1 MIYLDNAA
9 SPIIN
14 DKLIK
19 IIKKNIEEMNK
30 ISNPHSNNI
39 LGNNM
44 SNIIN
49 DVRNKILNMYNT
61 NKDEYYC
68 IFTHNATHSI
78 KLIGEYF
85 DWDSESKFI
94 YTKSNHN
101 SLLGIR
107 NYAPNVMVIDNSFNM
122 INYWENKIITLNNKK
137 NKTLIGLSLECN
149 FSGKINYYEDIIN
162 DNNYIILLDAS
173 KYCSTN
179 LLDLQKIKPDFI
191 TLSIYKLLGYPTG
204 LGVLLIKKESIKYLN
219 KKYYGGGTL
228 NLSMSDINKQIPH
241 SDIIKSFE
249 DGTLPYQQIYETKY
263 ILDRWLYLYNKNK
276 DKLKKLIKYT
286 YDELKNLKYKNGNKI
301 IELYGIDDDTVDNH
315 GSIITFNLKDRDNN
329 YISYLEFEKLASLN
343 NICVRTG
350 CFCNPGACQ
359 EYLKLSNEEII
370 NNNTLGHTCWNQMD
384 IIDNKI
390 TGAIRISLHFKT
402 NKIDI
407 DRFIR
412 FIKDNYMKEINV
424 NIDIYNDNNLLSIE
438 KIIIYPIKSC
448 VGIELTK
455 CMITDNGFLYD
466 RLFGLYDDK
475 LNLMTLKKYPIL
487 NTIIPSIDF
496 NKNYLFITINNDKLI
511 INLDKDINETVNIWL
526 SNKLNLKVK
535 LLRNDNHYFQTDQ
548 YLIISNSSLLDLN
561 YKIYSKNV
569 TFRLLPYFL
578 QYYFCKYYP
587 IITYH
592 RFRPNI
598 ILNGIQSYNED
609 LIDELIIN
617 DIIFKSNKSCSRCYT
632 TVVVNKTSKLDNN
645 LEPINTLK
653 KYRNT
658 KNGVLFGRLFNT
670 INFKNNLLIDINN
683 MDLTINY

>member
-204 LGVLLIKKESIKYLN
+204 LGVLLIKNTSFKYL
-219 KKYYGGGTL
+219 KKNYYGGGTL
-228 NLSMSDINKQIPH
+228 NLSMSNIDKQIPH

-249 DGTLPYQQIYETKY
+249 DGTLPYQQIYYTRD
-263 ILDRWLYLYNKNK
+263 ILNRWLYLYNKNK
-276 DKLKKLIKYT
+276 DNLKKLIKYT
-286 YDELKNLKYKNGNKI
+286 YDELKKLEYENGNKL
-301 IELYGIDDDTVDNH
+301 IEIYGIDDETIKDH
-315 GSIITFNLKDRDNN
+315 GSIISFNLRDRENN
-329 YISYLEFEKLASLN
+329 YISYLEFEKIANLN
-343 NICVRTG
+343 KICIRTG

-359 EYLKLSNEEII
+359 EYLKLTDQEIL
-370 NNNTLGHTCWNQMD
+370 NNNTIGHTCWNQMD
-384 IIDNKI
+384 IINEKI
-390 TGAIRISLHFKT
+390 TGAIRVSLHFKT
-402 NKIDI
+402 KKKEIDN
-407 DRFIR
+407 
-412 FIKDNYMKEINV
+412 FIKFIKKNYLNEINN
-424 NIDIYNDNNLLSIE
+424 NIDIINDNKKLSID

-448 VGIELTK
+448 TGIELTK
-455 CMITDNGFLYD
+455 WIITDNGFLYD
-466 RLFGLYDDK
+466 RIFGIYDDK
-475 LNLMTLKKYPIL
+475 YNLLTLKKNPTL
-487 NTIIPSIDF
+487 NNIIPSIDINKNIMIIKF
-496 NKNYLFITINNDKLI
+496 NKDKI
-511 INLDKDINETVNIWL
+511 ILDLNKDIDNTVNIWL
-526 SNKLNLKVK
+526 SDKLKMNVK
-535 LLRNDNHYFQTDQ
+535 LLKNDNHLYQTDQ
-548 YLIISNSSLLDLN
+548 FLIISNSSLLDLN
-561 YKIYSKNV
+561 YKIYIQNYLFS
-569 TFRLLPYFL
+569 LLPYYI
-578 QYYFCKYYP
+578 QYNICKYYP

-598 ILNGIQSYNED
+598 ILNGINSYDED
-609 LIDELIIN
+609 KINQIILN
-617 DIIFKSNKSCSRCYT
+617 NIILNFNKSCSRCYT
-632 TVVVNKTSKLDNN
+632 TVVNNNTSKLDNN
-645 LEPINTLK
+645 LEPIRTLK

-658 KNGVLFGRLFNT
+658 KNGILFGRLFN
-670 INFKNNLLIDINN
+670 IYNYIKNEYIELDNIKIEL
-683 MDLTINY
+683 NY